1 MIRLETLGMYDVAK
15 IEPTLTSQND
25 VANYSFITDGDG
37 ITYLVMNEFAGDNAY
52 MHDVVIP
59 AGEFLNGYQVDAW
72 IGKKLVVDEKHI
84 SYGSGEDFDDITAGT
99 TLLTIKADGTL
110 EIADEAPDAGI
121 YFKVTEKTTLTE
133 NAVKVR
139 VLSA

>member
-1 MIRLETLGMYDVAK
+1 MIKLETLGMYDIAK

-59 AGEFLNGYQVDAW
+59 AGDFLNGYQVDAW

-84 SYGSGEDFDDITAGT
+84 SYGTGQSFASITAGT

-110 EIADEAPDAGI
+110 QIAASAPQAGI